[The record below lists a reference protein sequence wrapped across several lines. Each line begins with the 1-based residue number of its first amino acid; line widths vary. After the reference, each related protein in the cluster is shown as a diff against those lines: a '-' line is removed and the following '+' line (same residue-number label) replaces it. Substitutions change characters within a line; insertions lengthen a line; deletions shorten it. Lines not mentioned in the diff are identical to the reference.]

1 MVAHY
6 NFKTRVGAAIDRFDL
21 SIYKAL
27 VGDVT
32 YCSGFCNLYGT
43 PVGAPESW
51 QYPILRQFMPIV
63 DFYSASVGTPTLYRV
78 PMLQQF
84 LTPVDFNS
92 AS

>member
-1 MVAHY
+1 MSIAPRRHSDISCQLPNFYNTPQMVAHY

-43 PVGAPESW
+43 PVGAPES
-51 QYPILRQFMPIV
+51 
-63 DFYSASVGTPTLYRV
+63 
-78 PMLQQF
+78 
-84 LTPVDFNS
+84 
-92 AS
+92 